1 MSPDVHTLTGAY
13 ALDALEELE
22 RRQFESHLAQCQDCA
37 REVEELRATATRLA
51 MAVAVQPPDRMW
63 QRVSDRVAVTRQ
75 EAPLVPPALSD
86 PPVTAEGPRARSS
99 WPVRLTAAVAAAAAA
114 AAVVLG
120 ISTVQTEH
128 QLDAA
133 RSQLAQ
139 AQAQYGPVSQ
149 LIAAPDARA
158 DSEAGLHGGT
168 VFALASRSLDRAL
181 LLVSDMPAPP
191 VGYTYQAWLI
201 GGDRPRSVGLVNS
214 ADGSSRSAPLVFDGL
229 VNGGKIG
236 LTVEPVGG
244 SAQPTTSPVVVLGL
258 PA

>member
-63 QRVSDRVAVTRQ
+63 QRVSDRVAATRQ
-75 EAPLVPPALSD
+75 EAPLV
-86 PPVTAEGPRARSS
+86 PRARSS